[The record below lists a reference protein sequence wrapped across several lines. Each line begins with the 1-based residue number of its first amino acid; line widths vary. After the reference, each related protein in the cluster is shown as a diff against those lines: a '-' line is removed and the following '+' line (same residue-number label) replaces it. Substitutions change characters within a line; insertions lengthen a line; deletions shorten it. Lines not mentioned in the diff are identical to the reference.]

1 MSLPSEHPIRQR
13 LFNESHARPYA
24 ELSIPLQ
31 VSYLVLLTGEV
42 SPADECKHLGELA
55 QQHDKAPPSKGAKHY
70 DAQFAEFSVKWE
82 KHTEFSSY
90 VFFSKKHCAR
100 PFSAK
105 AIDLVPTAWLKA
117 IKGQLLVAQ
126 HIELMPASENKFDQK
141 AVSALFQA
149 DSLVGSFVG
158 GTAAEAWTD
167 FRLKRDGFSHVLVLN
182 NSLTEQTTS
191 RLIQHLLELETYR
204 MLALLGFPLVEKYG
218 KVITEMGQSLTDL
231 TQRMTRTESL
241 EEEHALLR
249 ELTTLEANIEQ
260 IIAATSYRFSATQA
274 YKSIVMDRLQ
284 GIRENRIEG
293 RQMLSRY
300 LERRFQPAMNACDSV
315 SSRLES
321 LSNRVARAS
330 QILMARVDLALAS
343 QNRDLL
349 NSMNR
354 RAQIQLRLQ
363 QTVEGLSIAAI
374 SYYIVGLMAYLAKAL
389 KAIDLPINVDLFVGG
404 SIPLV
409 VLSIWFAVRQVK
421 RRLITD
427 PPR

>member
-1 MSLPSEHPIRQR
+1 M
-13 LFNESHARPYA
+13 
-24 ELSIPLQ
+24 
-31 VSYLVLLTGEV
+31 
-42 SPADECKHLGELA
+42 
-55 QQHDKAPPSKGAKHY
+55 
-70 DAQFAEFSVKWE
+70 
-82 KHTEFSSY
+82 
-90 VFFSKKHCAR
+90 
-100 PFSAK
+100 
-105 AIDLVPTAWLKA
+105 
-117 IKGQLLVAQ
+117 
-126 HIELMPASENKFDQK
+126 
-141 AVSALFQA
+141 
-149 DSLVGSFVG
+149 
-158 GTAAEAWTD
+158 
-167 FRLKRDGFSHVLVLN
+167 
-182 NSLTEQTTS
+182 
-191 RLIQHLLELETYR
+191 
-204 MLALLGFPLVEKYG
+204 GFPLVEKYG

-409 VLSIWFAVRQVK
+409 VLSIWFAVRQLK
-421 RRLITD
+421 RRLTTD